1 MELQKLEGEA
11 VSGSEWK
18 QKRNGSDGD
27 SGVLV
32 TGDDT
37 EVFST
42 DSTTTG
48 AESHRLAITTPLPE
62 DVQLSD
68 IAEA

>member
-27 SGVLV
+27 SEVLV

-37 EVFST
+37 KVFSN
-42 DSTTTG
+42 STTTG
-48 AESHRLAITTPLPE
+48 GESHRLAITTPLPE